1 MFICGRRPSRKR
13 TLSHN
18 TSMPLPSELQRILDD
33 IDEAD
38 RRGASI
44 AGSCSD
50 EQFYWRPH
58 DGHGWS
64 IAQCLDHLGVM
75 NVVYGTAI
83 REGIE
88 TARRRGSTR
97 REPARSG
104 YLGGKFV
111 HSMEPPVTRRLRAPR
126 KGTPAPTKERR
137 IILEGYRAGHD
148 LTRQLIA
155 DAPTIDANRARFK
168 NPFVPFIRFS
178 IATGLFVIAA
188 HDRRHLWQAEQV
200 RQAPGFPGTPAA
212 ITR

>member
-1 MFICGRRPSRKR
+1 
-13 TLSHN
+13 
-18 TSMPLPSELQRILDD
+18 MPLPPELQRILDD

-38 RRGASI
+38 RRGVAIAASC
-44 AGSCSD
+44 GD

-58 DGHGWS
+58 DGEGWS

-75 NVVYGTAI
+75 NVVYGTSI
-83 REGIE
+83 RDGIE
-88 TARRRGSTR
+88 AARRRGSTR
-97 REPARSG
+97 REPARPG

-111 HSMEPPVTRRLRAPR
+111 HSMEPPVTRRLRSPR
-126 KGTPAPTKERR
+126 NGTPAPMKERQ

-155 DAPTIDANRARFK
+155 DAATIDANRARFK
-168 NPFVPFIRFS
+168 NPFLPFVRFS

-200 RQAPGFPGTPAA
+200 TRAPGFPE
-212 ITR
+212 TRGSVTR

>member
-1 MFICGRRPSRKR
+1 M
-13 TLSHN
+13 T
-18 TSMPLPSELQRILDD
+18 LPSDLQRILDD

-38 RRGASI
+38 RRGAAI
-44 AGSCSD
+44 AASCSD
-50 EQFYWRPH
+50 EQFYWHPH
-58 DGHGWS
+58 GRDGWS

-97 REPARSG
+97 REPAKPG

-111 HSMEPPVTRRLRAPR
+111 RSMEPPVTRRLRAPR
-126 KGTPAPTKERR
+126 KGKPAPMKERQ
-137 IILEGYRAGHD
+137 IILDGYRAGHD

-155 DAPTIDANRARFK
+155 DAATIDANRARFK
-168 NPFVPFIRFS
+168 NPFVPVIRFS

-188 HDRRHLWQAEQV
+188 HDRRHLWQAEQIT
-200 RQAPGFPGTPAA
+200 RAPAFPGTSGSAPC
-212 ITR
+212 